1 MTQQQNQLVLH
12 KFDDRVEVEIDP
24 LLPRL
29 TYELSKSFQEE
40 LGEGL
45 DAYVIGL
52 VGTVDV
58 DSLKK
63 QEAINQ
69 SAQYGGCVRVLM
81 TTQSIAAFPLMGS
94 ILLPLVKNKE
104 LKLVMNKHG
113 IYERFLFVNDVEYK
127 DYALSTGFRSED
139 MSGDMDMTNR
149 VVLYQYMR
157 QVADMAPESV
167 GVIDF
172 VLGEQSNTFTNPTVL
187 PSFKYCTTSGQDGY
201 TLTEAEEYVFDH
213 AAPEVSPKITVD
225 MPTGTQHTISG
236 FADSLGI
243 AYNREIHFAN
253 CPEGIVGP
261 LTAALSGLGISS
273 TFFNVDIVYDGTK
286 VWLVGIDFS
295 AAPVYTGAA
304 GILSIDECT
313 EAMRKVFSP
322 VLA

>member
-29 TYELSKSFQEE
+29 TYELSKSFQDE

-104 LKLVMNKHG
+104 LK
-113 IYERFLFVNDVEYK
+113 
-127 DYALSTGFRSED
+127 
-139 MSGDMDMTNR
+139 
-149 VVLYQYMR
+149 
-157 QVADMAPESV
+157 
-167 GVIDF
+167 
-172 VLGEQSNTFTNPTVL
+172 
-187 PSFKYCTTSGQDGY
+187 
-201 TLTEAEEYVFDH
+201 
-213 AAPEVSPKITVD
+213 
-225 MPTGTQHTISG
+225 
-236 FADSLGI
+236 
-243 AYNREIHFAN
+243 
-253 CPEGIVGP
+253 
-261 LTAALSGLGISS
+261 
-273 TFFNVDIVYDGTK
+273 
-286 VWLVGIDFS
+286 
-295 AAPVYTGAA
+295 
-304 GILSIDECT
+304 
-313 EAMRKVFSP
+313 
-322 VLA
+322 